1 MPLVIKL
8 GCAPGTPGLT
18 GPFTSFN
25 SKNMSIADNIHRIE
39 QELAGTPARLVVV
52 TKTHP
57 VEKLAEAYAAGGRIF
72 GENRPQEM
80 AAKQPQLPADVEW
93 HLIGQLQ
100 TNKVKLLAPFVHT
113 VQSVDSLKLLRE
125 LDKHAA
131 ANGRVINGLL
141 QFHIAQ
147 EEAKSGLTLPEAE
160 ALLASA
166 DYQSL
171 RNVRLTGVMGVAT
184 FTSDEAQLRQ
194 EFGQLRG
201 YFQHLKATYFAA
213 DAAFSEISMG
223 MSGDYPLAVAEGS
236 TLVRVGSAIFGSRG

>member
-1 MPLVIKL
+1 MK
-8 GCAPGTPGLT
+8 
-18 GPFTSFN
+18 
-25 SKNMSIADNIHRIE
+25 MSIADNIHRINA
-39 QELAGTPARLVVV
+39 ELKGTAARLVVV

-57 VEKLAEAYAAGGRIF
+57 VERLQEAYDAGARRF

-113 VQSVDSLKLLRE
+113 VQSIDSFKLLRE
-125 LDKHAA
+125 LNKHAA

-141 QFHIAQ
+141 QFHIA
-147 EEAKSGLTLPEAE
+147 EEETKSGLTLPEAE
-160 ALLASA
+160 EILASEEFGH
-166 DYQSL
+166 L
-171 RNVRLTGVMGVAT
+171 THVRLTGVMGVAT
-184 FTSDEAQLRQ
+184 FTSDEQQLRQ

-201 YFQHLKATYFAA
+201 YFEHLKAKYFA
-213 DAAFSEISMG
+213 DEPAFCEISMG

-236 TLVRVGSAIFGSRG
+236 TLVRVGSAIFGARG

>member
-1 MPLVIKL
+1 
-8 GCAPGTPGLT
+8 
-18 GPFTSFN
+18 
-25 SKNMSIADNIHRIE
+25 MSIAENILRINA
-39 QELAGTPARLVVV
+39 ELAGSAARLVVV

-57 VEKLAEAYAAGGRIF
+57 VERLAEAYAAGARLF

-80 AAKQPQLPADVEW
+80 AAKQPLLPADVEW

-113 VQSVDSLKLLRE
+113 VQSIDSLKLLRE

-131 ANGRVINGLL
+131 AHQRTINGLL

-147 EEAKSGLTLPEAE
+147 ETTKSGLTLPEAE
-160 ALLASA
+160 ATLTAA
-166 DYQSL
+166 DFRQL
-171 RNVRLTGVMGVAT
+171 RHVRLTGVMGVAT
-184 FTSDEAQLRQ
+184 FTHDEDQLRR
-194 EFGQLRG
+194 EFRQLRG
-201 YFQHLKATYFAA
+201 YFEHLKATYFAN
-213 DAAFSEISMG
+213 DPAFCEISMG

>member
-1 MPLVIKL
+1 
-8 GCAPGTPGLT
+8 
-18 GPFTSFN
+18 
-25 SKNMSIADNIHRIE
+25 MSIADNIHRIE
-39 QELAGTPARLVVV
+39 KELAGTGARLVVV

-57 VEKLAEAYAAGGRIF
+57 VEKLQEAYDAGARMF

-80 AAKQPQLPADVEW
+80 AAKQPNLPADVEW

-113 VQSVDSLKLLRE
+113 VQSIDSLKLLRE

-131 ANGRVINGLL
+131 AHHRVISGLL

-147 EEAKSGLTLPEAE
+147 EETKSGLTLAEAE
-160 ALLASA
+160 EILASA
-166 DYQSL
+166 EYKQL
-171 RNVRLTGVMGVAT
+171 KNVRLTGVMGVAT
-184 FTSDEAQLRQ
+184 FTPDETQLRQ
-194 EFGQLRG
+194 EFRQLRG
-201 YFQHLKATYFAA
+201 YFEHLKAAYFVSEPV
-213 DAAFSEISMG
+213 FCEISMG